1 MSYYDN
7 YANVNTDDCEC
18 SPKIIDHGVEYEGG
32 GEYSSWELVNC
43 EKCDCKECEFWAKY
57 N

>member
-18 SPKIIDHGVEYEGG
+18 LPKVIDHGFEYEGG
-32 GEYSSWELVNC
+32 GEYSSWELINC
-43 EKCDCKECEFWAKY
+43 ERCDCEECEFWAKY